1 MLVVSSHYLQ
11 RLRLFHRDVR
21 LFLVSAAVVGLA
33 WDGVRAVVLNLYMLR
48 LGYGPEF
55 VGVVNAV
62 GALVFALSCL
72 PAGAMGSRWQSR
84 RVLVGGVVLLA
95 ASFGLLP
102 MTEILTGS
110 GRTAWL
116 VLTSALGHL
125 GLALYLVNGLPFMM
139 AATKPLERSHA
150 FSFHMAVVPLAGFA
164 GSLLGGILP
173 GLFAAGSGLSL
184 EAAAPYRF
192 PLWLAALL
200 LVPGIAVLLRTRTV
214 DGEPAPAGP
223 APGPAVQTSPAPIG
237 LILAIGLTMALRF
250 GGRGI
255 LVTFF
260 NVYLDDGLGAST
272 ALIGSLSAAGQLLAV
287 PSALIAPLLVA
298 RAGNIRTVSWGTL
311 GMAVCLLPLALVPH
325 WAPAGLGLVSSTT
338 LFSATVGPIRMFSQ
352 ELVAP
357 RWRASMAWAFMMGA
371 GLAFSAVSLL
381 GGYAIAGLG
390 YQTLFLIAAGL
401 MAGGGIF
408 FWWYFRQPRG
418 ELTGE
423 SLPG

>member
-1 MLVVSSHYLQ
+1 MLTVSSHYLQ
-11 RLRLFHRDVR
+11 TLRLFDRDVR

-33 WDGVRAVVLNLYMLR
+33 WDGVRAVVLNLYLLR

-55 VGVVNAV
+55 IGVVNSA

-84 RVLVGGVVLLA
+84 RMLVIGVILLA

-102 MTEILTGS
+102 VAELFTTS

-116 VLTSALGHL
+116 VLTSALGHA

-139 AATKPLERSHA
+139 AATRPVERSHA
-150 FSFHMAVVPLAGFA
+150 FSFHMAVAPLAGFA
-164 GSLLGGILP
+164 GSLLAGILP
-173 GLFAAGSGLSL
+173 GLVAAGAGLAL
-184 EAAAPYRF
+184 ESAAPYRL

-200 LVPGIAVLLRTRTV
+200 LIPGIAVLLRTRTI
-214 DGEPAPAGP
+214 DGEPSLA
-223 APGPAVQTSPAPIG
+223 SPATDPMPRDSRVPIG
-237 LILAIGLTMALRF
+237 LILAIGLTMAFRF

-260 NVYLDDGLGAST
+260 NVYLDDGLGVST
-272 ALIGSLSAAGQLLAV
+272 ALIGTLSAAGQLLAV

-298 RAGNIRTVSWGTL
+298 RAGNVRTVFWGTL
-311 GMAVCLLPLALVPH
+311 GMAACVLPLALAPH
-325 WAPAGLGLVSSTT
+325 WAPAGLGLVSSTA
-338 LFSATVGPIRMFSQ
+338 LFSATVGPIRVFSQ

-357 RWRASMAWAFMMGA
+357 RWRASMASVFMMGA
-371 GLAFSAVSLL
+371 GLAFSSVSLL
-381 GGYAIAGLG
+381 GGYAIAAVG

-401 MAGGGIF
+401 MAGGGVF
-408 FWWYFRQPRG
+408 FWWYFRLPRG
-418 ELTGE
+418 ELAGG
-423 SLPG
+423 SLRG

>member
-11 RLRLFHRDVR
+11 KLRLFHRDVR

-55 VGVVNAV
+55 IGVVNAV

-72 PAGAMGSRWQSR
+72 PAGAMGTRWQSR
-84 RVLVGGVVLLA
+84 RVLVAGVGLLI

-102 MTEILTGS
+102 FTEIFTDS

-116 VLTSALGHL
+116 VVVSALGHV

-139 AATKPLERSHA
+139 AATRRVERSHA

-184 EAAAPYRF
+184 ETAAPYRY

-200 LVPGIAVLLRTRTV
+200 LIPGMAVLFRTRTV
-214 DGEPAPAGP
+214 DGEEANTNP
-223 APGPAVQTSPAPIG
+223 APGPVLRASRAPLG

-260 NVYLDDGLGAST
+260 NVYLDHGLGVST

-298 RAGNIRTVSWGTL
+298 RAGNTRTVFWGTL

-325 WAPAGLGLVSSTT
+325 WAPAGLGLISSTT
-338 LFSATVGPIRMFSQ
+338 LFSATVGPIRVFSQ

-357 RWRASMAWAFMMGA
+357 RWRASMASAFMMGA

-381 GGYAIAGLG
+381 GGYAIAAFG

-401 MAGGGIF
+401 MACGGIF
-408 FWWYFRQPRG
+408 FWWYFRVPRG
-418 ELTGE
+418 ELASE

>member
-1 MLVVSSHYLQ
+1 MLTVSSHYLQ
-11 RLRLFHRDVR
+11 KLRLFDRDVR

-33 WDGVRAVVLNLYMLR
+33 WDGVRTVVLNLYMLR

-55 VGVVNAV
+55 IGLVNAV
-62 GALVFALSCL
+62 GALLFALSCL
-72 PAGAMGSRWQSR
+72 PAGALGSRWQSR
-84 RVLVGGVVLLA
+84 RVLVAGVVLLA

-102 MTEILTGS
+102 LAELLSDS
-110 GRTAWL
+110 GRTVWL
-116 VLTSALGHL
+116 MVFSALGNL

-139 AATKPLERSHA
+139 AATKPVERNHA

-173 GLFAAGSGLSL
+173 GLFATGAGLSL
-184 EAAAPYRF
+184 EAAAPYRL

-200 LVPGIAVLLRTRTV
+200 LIPGIAALLRTQTV
-214 DGEPAPAGP
+214 DGEPTHDGP
-223 APGPAVQTSPAPIG
+223 VPDPLPQTNQAPIA

-260 NVYLDDGLGAST
+260 NVYLDDGLGVSI
-272 ALIGSLSAAGQLLAV
+272 ALIGALSATGQLLAV
-287 PSALIAPLLVA
+287 PSALIAPWLVA
-298 RAGNIRTVSWGTL
+298 RAGNVRIVSRGTL
-311 GMAVCLLPLALVPH
+311 GMAFCLLPLALVPH
-325 WAPAGLGLVSSTT
+325 WALAGLGLIGSTA
-338 LFSATVGPIRMFSQ
+338 LFSATVGPIRVFSQ

-357 RWRASMAWAFMMGA
+357 RWRASMASVFMMGP

-381 GGYAIAGLG
+381 GGYAIASLG

-401 MAGGGIF
+401 MAGSGIF
-408 FWWYFRQPRG
+408 FWRYFRLPRG
-418 ELTGE
+418 ELAQQ

>member
-11 RLRLFHRDVR
+11 KLRLFHRDVR

-55 VGVVNAV
+55 IGVVNAA

-72 PAGAMGSRWQSR
+72 PAGALGSRWQSR
-84 RVLVGGVVLLA
+84 RVLVAGVVLLA

-102 MTEILTGS
+102 LAEFLTGS
-110 GRTAWL
+110 GRTVWL
-116 VLTSALGHL
+116 MVFSALGNL

-173 GLFAAGSGLSL
+173 GIFAAGAGLSP
-184 EAAAPYRF
+184 EASAPYRL
-192 PLWLAALL
+192 PLWFAALL
-200 LVPGIAVLLRTRTV
+200 LIPGVAVLLRTRTV
-214 DGEPAPAGP
+214 DGDPAPAGP
-223 APGPAVQTSPAPIG
+223 APDPEPLASRAPIG

-260 NVYLDDGLGAST
+260 NVYLDDGLGVST
-272 ALIGSLSAAGQLLAV
+272 ALIGALSAAGQLLAV
-287 PSALIAPLLVA
+287 PSALMAPLLVA
-298 RAGNIRTVSWGTL
+298 RAGNVRIVSRGTL

-325 WAPAGLGLVSSTT
+325 WALAGLGLISSTA
-338 LFSATVGPIRMFSQ
+338 LFSATVGPIRVFSQ
-352 ELVAP
+352 ELVTP
-357 RWRASMAWAFMMGA
+357 RWRASMASAFMMGP

-381 GGYAIAGLG
+381 GGYAIAALG
-390 YQTLFLIAAGL
+390 YQTLFLVAASL
-401 MAGGGIF
+401 MAGSGIF
-408 FWWYFRQPRG
+408 FWRYFRLPRG
-418 ELTGE
+418 ELTSE

>member
-1 MLVVSSHYLQ
+1 MLVVSSQYLQ

-21 LFLVSAAVVGLA
+21 LFLVSAAMVGLA

-55 VGVVNAV
+55 IGVVNAV

-72 PAGAMGSRWQSR
+72 PAGAMGTRWQSR
-84 RVLVGGVVLLA
+84 RLLVAGVGLLI

-102 MTEILTGS
+102 VTEVVAAPL
-110 GRTAWL
+110 RTAWL
-116 VLTSALGHL
+116 VLVSALGHV

-139 AATKPLERSHA
+139 AATRPVERSHA

-173 GLFAAGSGLSL
+173 ELFSAGSGLAT
-184 EAAAPYRF
+184 AAAPYRY

-200 LVPGIAVLLRTRTV
+200 LIPGMAVLLGARTV
-214 DGEPAPAGP
+214 DDRLPGTDPAPEPAPQA
-223 APGPAVQTSPAPIG
+223 SRAPIG
-237 LILAIGLTMALRF
+237 LILAIGVTMALRF

-298 RAGNIRTVSWGTL
+298 RAGNARTVFWGTL
-311 GMAVCLLPLALVPH
+311 GMAICLLPLALVPH

-338 LFSATVGPIRMFSQ
+338 LFSATVGPIRVFSQ

-357 RWRASMAWAFMMGA
+357 RWRASMASAFMMGA

-381 GGYAIAGLG
+381 GGYAITAFG
-390 YQTLFLIAAGL
+390 YKTLFLVAAGL
-401 MAGGGIF
+401 MAAGGLF
-408 FWWYFRQPRG
+408 FWGYFRVPRG
-418 ELTGE
+418 ELARE